1 MTTIG
6 SPPGTF
12 ACDSGSLKELLGDTT
27 LNCPCCDGRLT
38 PEKLARLLDDVQ
50 KLAQGR
56 QSVHAG
62 PTMQPSA
69 GIGRHAGMIIDSHA
83 HMISRTTDDYEAM
96 AKSGVVAVIEPAFW
110 LGQPRTNVGSFIDYF
125 SLISGFE
132 RFRAGQFGIRHYC
145 TIGLNPK
152 EANNEA
158 LAEAVIDALPRFLV
172 KEGVVAMGELGYDEQ
187 TPLEEKA
194 LRAQIELAK
203 EFELPIMIHTPHR
216 DKRPGT
222 LRTMDV
228 LKEHGF
234 DPARCVIDHNNE
246 ALAEAVIDALPR
258 FLVKEGVVAMGELG
272 YDEQTP
278 LEDKALR
285 AQIELAREFELPIM
299 IHTPHRDKRPGTLRT
314 MDVLKEHGFDPARC
328 VIDHNNEE
336 TVREVRDRGYWCAF
350 SIYPNTKMGSER
362 MAAIV
367 ESYGPERLIVDSAC
381 DWGVS
386 DPLAVAKTARL
397 MAQRGVSAE
406 AIHRVVY
413 SNALKVYGLNTEMK
427 EEHWLA
433 PSAIDQR
440 TLYEGNSVL
449 RGGQTPR
456 IEQPGRLVDDLQ
468 IT

>member
-1 MTTIG
+1 MTPT
-6 SPPGTF
+6 SPPPFGTF
-12 ACDSGSLKELLGDTT
+12 TCDSGSLEQLLGGTT
-27 LNCPCCDGRLT
+27 LSCPCCNGRLT
-38 PEKLARLLDDVQ
+38 PEKLARLFDEVQ
-50 KLAQGR
+50 LLAQKRVLVSADQGA
-56 QSVHAG
+56 QQCTDAG
-62 PTMQPSA
+62 HYA
-69 GIGRHAGMIIDSHA
+69 GLIIDPHT
-83 HMISRTTDDYEAM
+83 HMISRTTHDYEAM
-96 AKSGVVAVIEPAFW
+96 AKAGIVAVIEPAFW
-110 LGQPRTNVGSFIDYF
+110 LGQPRTNVGTFVDYF

-158 LAEAVIDALPRFLV
+158 LAEAVLDVLPRFLV

-187 TPLEEKA
+187 TTLEDKA

-234 DPARCVIDHNNE
+234 DP
-246 ALAEAVIDALPR
+246 
-258 FLVKEGVVAMGELG
+258 
-272 YDEQTP
+272 T
-278 LEDKALR
+278 
-285 AQIELAREFELPIM
+285 
-299 IHTPHRDKRPGTLRT
+299 
-314 MDVLKEHGFDPARC
+314 RC

-336 TVREVRDRGYWCAF
+336 TIREVRDRGYWCAF

-362 MAAIV
+362 MVAIV
-367 ESYGPERLIVDSAC
+367 KSYGPERLIVDSAC

-386 DPLAVAKTARL
+386 DPLAVAKTAQL
-397 MAQRGVSAE
+397 MAQRGVTAQ
-406 AIHRVVY
+406 AIHQVVY
-413 SNALKVYGLNTEMK
+413 GNALAVYGLNAEMK

-456 IEQPGRLVDDLQ
+456 IDPPGGLANDLQ